1 MEIKDLL
8 KEIDVIKEEIQRKEL
23 VIKLMSDKV
32 IALAREDINRSSK
45 IQADVIKDEKTFKSI
60 CKNMELENL
69 EYRKNYSMN
78 KVQIQFD
85 YKNDTWH
92 INIPFDLECNEVC
105 NDIIYG
111 FYNKISLHIRNKTYS
126 CSWDF
131 VERFDD
137 IFKCVEYIKKY
148 KEKQNEKKSKTN

>member
-45 IQADVIKDEKTFKSI
+45 IQANVIKDEKTFKLI
-60 CKNMELENL
+60 CKNMKLENL

-92 INIPFDLECNEVC
+92 INIPFDLEYNKIG

-111 FYNKISLHIRNKTYS
+111 FYNKISLHIRNKRYS
-126 CSWDF
+126 CSWDL

-137 IFKCVEYIKKY
+137 IFQCVEYIKKY
-148 KEKQNEKKSKTN
+148 KEK